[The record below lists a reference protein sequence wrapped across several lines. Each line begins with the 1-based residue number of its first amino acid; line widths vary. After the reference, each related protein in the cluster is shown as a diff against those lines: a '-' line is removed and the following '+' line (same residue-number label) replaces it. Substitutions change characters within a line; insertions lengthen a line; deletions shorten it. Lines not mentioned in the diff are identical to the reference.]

1 MKHLFAFMHDA
12 PARWDD
18 ELNRYLDFDHVQD
31 RLSCAGW
38 REAERFA
45 LSDVEPAGWTP
56 ALRWARYLYLH
67 RVDSLDA
74 VTSPARDAF
83 AGGSPWARAWQRQQR
98 AAGVT
103 VPSRGI
109 RTRWTRRPSPWLGPI
124 SFRMPPPRVLY
135 VILRDIASDRDAEAN
150 AYLDGEL
157 VPELLASPGFLHC
170 ERYEA
175 GPPLPGTAGSDDS
188 AAPRYLDL
196 FDVASPEVLSSE
208 SYRLRSS
215 ALSDRGRALAR
226 SIAVRGA
233 GVYVQRPSPW
243 LIEPWDPRE
252 PDEKGSTQ

>member
-1 MKHLFAFMHDA
+1 MKHLFAFMHDS
-12 PARWDD
+12 PAHWED

-38 REAERFA
+38 HEAERFA
-45 LSDVEPAGWTP
+45 LSDVEPVGWTP
-56 ALRWARYLYLH
+56 ALRWTKYLYLH
-67 RVDSLDA
+67 HVDSLDA
-74 VTSPARDAF
+74 VTSPAREAF
-83 AGGSPWARAWQRQQR
+83 ADGSPWARARQRQQR

-109 RTRWTRRPSPWLGPI
+109 RTRWTRRPRPWLGTV
-124 SFRMPPPRVLY
+124 SYRMPPPRVLY
-135 VILRDIASDRDAEAN
+135 VILRDIAEDRDAEVN
-150 AYLDGEL
+150 AYLDEEL

-175 GPPLPGTAGSDDS
+175 GPPLPGTAGSHDV
-188 AAPRYLDL
+188 AGPRYLDI

-215 ALSDRGRALAR
+215 ALSDRGRALGQ
-226 SIAVRGA
+226 SIIVRGV

-252 PDEKGSTQ
+252 PNERRNTQ